1 MGLQRQDC
9 WYRPKRAG
17 IKAKGSPPQWA
28 YKDDIVGIGLSMQ
41 ESRPRAHHAQW
52 AYKDDIVGIGLSVQE
67 SRPRAHHHNGLDDSR
82 IGNLSDLRQ
91 VTRS

>member
-1 MGLQRQDC
+1 
-9 WYRPKRAG
+9 
-17 IKAKGSPPQWA
+17 
-28 YKDDIVGIGLSMQ
+28 MQ

-91 VTRS
+91 VTRR